1 MTRLQLPSR
10 SFALLPI
17 LALSLLASP
26 VIAETSAIPPP
37 HHADATFAT
46 HDTDATPTISITFPQ
61 EGAIVPTGESLM
73 LTVDLQGLTLGD
85 KAYHVHVW
93 VDDKPYA
100 AMYNADVPFEIKD
113 LAPGSHSIR
122 VAPSRPWHELFK
134 NEGAFAA
141 VNFVVG
147 TAEPVHS
154 KIDFS
159 KPTLTYSRPKK
170 NLEHPFV
177 DARNLI
183 FDWYLTG
190 ATLGEDGVYLRMI
203 MNDKVFL
210 ITSWSPL
217 FFENAPA
224 GDYTVTL
231 ELMMNGELM
240 DANFNPFTASFKVLP
255 ADPTAV
261 PSTDPHAGH

>member
-1 MTRLQLPSR
+1 MPRYA
-10 SFALLPI
+10 ALVTL
-17 LALSLLASP
+17 LALSLFALPAIASD
-26 VIAETSAIPPP
+26 SAIPPP
-37 HHADATFAT
+37 HHADATFAA
-46 HDTDATPTISITFPQ
+46 HDTDPTPTISIIFPA
-61 EGAIVPTGESLM
+61 EGDVIAAGETVKLK
-73 LTVDLQGLTLGD
+73 VDLQGLTLGD
-85 KAYHVHVW
+85 KAFHVHVW

-100 AMYNADVPFEIKD
+100 AMYDAFVPFEIKD
-113 LAPGSHSIR
+113 LAPGTHSIR

-134 NEGAFAA
+134 NEGAYDA

-147 TAEPVHS
+147 TSEPVHS

-170 NLEHPFV
+170 NLEHPYV

-183 FDWYLTG
+183 FDWYLSGT
-190 ATLGEDGVYLRMI
+190 TLGEDGVYLRMT

-224 GDYTVTL
+224 GDYSVKL
-231 ELMMNGELM
+231 ELMQDGELM
-240 DANFNPFTASFKVLP
+240 DANFNPFTATFKVLP
-255 ADPTAV
+255 EDPSAIA
-261 PSTDPHAGH
+261 STDPHAGH